1 MSDPMR
7 DYLEQRE
14 KALEARIA
22 KLEARINDLDLALHT
37 IVGHGNITVER
48 AKLVAANALAKN
60 CQESLL
66 GLSAGTQGY

>member
-1 MSDPMR
+1 MGDPMR

-22 KLEARINDLDLALHT
+22 KLEVRINDLELALHT

-60 CQESLL
+60 CQEK
-66 GLSAGTQGY
+66 